1 MQAHDIS
8 GMRFG
13 SLVAIEKVGKKPNG
27 NAVWRFLCDCGEVAE
42 TEAYSAKTGKVVSC
56 KTCGS
61 LRSRAASKTHGMTE
75 TPEYRI
81 WGGIKTRCFNSRSSS
96 FKNYGGRG
104 IVMCKK
110 WAKSFDAFIADMGT
124 RPSPNHSIE
133 RKNTNGNYEP
143 GNCVWATAIEQA
155 NNKRT
160 NRFVDASGER
170 KTISQA
176 ARDAGISYGCLYW
189 RLENGVRNADLLRK
203 PNKCGSLEFNGE
215 FDTYEGWSRRTGI
228 KATTIYMRVNK
239 YGWPAKKALTIGAKF

>member
-1 MQAHDIS
+1 M
-8 GMRFG
+8 F
-13 SLVAIEKVGKKPNG
+13 
-27 NAVWRFLCDCGEVAE
+27 
-42 TEAYSAKTGKVVSC
+42 
-56 KTCGS
+56 
-61 LRSRAASKTHGMTE
+61 
-75 TPEYRI
+75 
-81 WGGIKTRCFNSRSSS
+81 
-96 FKNYGGRG
+96 
-104 IVMCKK
+104 KK
-110 WAKSFDAFIADMGT
+110 WAESFDAFIADMGT

-133 RKNTNGNYEP
+133 RKNTNGNSEP

-189 RLENGVRNADLLRK
+189 RLENGVRNADLIRK

-215 FDTYEGWSRRTGI
+215 LDTYEGWSRRTGI

-239 YGWPAKKALTIGAKF
+239 YGWPAKKALTIGAKL